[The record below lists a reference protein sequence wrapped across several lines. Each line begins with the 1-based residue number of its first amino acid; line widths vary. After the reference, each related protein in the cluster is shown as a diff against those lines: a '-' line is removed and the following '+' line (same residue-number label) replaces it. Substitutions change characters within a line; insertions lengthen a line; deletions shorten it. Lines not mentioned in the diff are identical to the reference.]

1 MFSVD
6 RIEALYLSFPP
17 TLRRRIPERVKV
29 SLRAWLLPEWR
40 RSRSSKSGSL
50 ARVRAIENRL
60 WGGFSRSALAEL
72 EAIKQ
77 SQGPRRTLAQA
88 GWTLARWHSTR
99 SDYAAAYDN
108 IVFASEAHPAGARE
122 KRQFLPE
129 AKFLCLLGRPEE
141 ARTLLDTRAAEG
153 LDPSI
158 ALMRASA
165 YALEGD
171 ERAALAE
178 INAVFRSF
186 GLVPIGKRDPGRPL
200 SIDNL
205 AAAEAPPRPDARRS
219 VTVIVPAFE
228 CADTLPTA
236 LEGLAAQSWENLEVL
251 IVDDCST
258 DATAEVAA
266 AFCDRDPRFRLL
278 RQNRNG
284 GSYACRNRALCEATG
299 DFVTV
304 HDADDWS
311 HPEKIRIQAEDLAR
325 GEPHNFTAWARTL
338 PHLMFLGTAQATR
351 TLISLNFSSHMLRR
365 DALLASGGW
374 DHIRVTGDSE
384 LIWRIEALAGRRKD
398 AFRDRL
404 LMPACPLSFGRLS
417 PSSLTG
423 TEGTHVLSIHHGVRR
438 EYREAADHW
447 HARLRTGSGREALGE
462 IGVPRFP
469 APPQLRPERPAAPP
483 LDLLVIG
490 DFNMLGGTYHS
501 ATAMLRAGLDPR
513 FGGRLACGVLHYRRY
528 DLDPTRPL
536 NPDLRDFA
544 GANGIRIIAPGESL
558 RAATVLFT
566 HPPLASHVMD
576 HFPEIDHDHLVV
588 VVNQM
593 AERDLQRTSIA
604 YDPALVRANLT
615 ELFGSEG
622 IWAPIS
628 ERVRRLMAEDPRYP
642 APHDDIW
649 TPLIDLDRWTAEPP
663 RWRGAE
669 RSRPVL
675 GRHGRDHPL
684 KWPSDPGAL
693 QAAYC
698 AGKPCEVRFLGGA
711 AHARKK
717 LGAWPRNWIEE
728 PFGVRDI
735 WNFLSGLDVF
745 LHFPDRDYIEE
756 FGRAPMEAMAKGIP
770 VILPPEFEPTFG
782 PAALYCEPEEV
793 WQHVEALWRDEAAW
807 GAQAAAGRTFVT
819 TTCGYD
825 AFPHRLARIAR
836 IPPQAKTRTSKQ
848 EEAEPLKA

>member
-6 RIEALYLSFPP
+6 RIETLYLSFPP
-17 TLRRRIPERVKV
+17 ALRRRIPEWAKV
-29 SLRAWLLPEWR
+29 RLRALLLPEWR
-40 RSRSSKSGSL
+40 RSSKPKGPS
-50 ARVRAIENRL
+50 RVRAIENRL

-72 EAIKQ
+72 EAIKRA
-77 SQGPRRTLAQA
+77 QGPRRMPAQA
-88 GWTLARWHSTR
+88 GWTLARWHLTR
-99 SDYAAAYDN
+99 SDYVEAYDN
-108 IVFASEAHPAGARE
+108 IVFAREAYPASARE

-141 ARTLLDTRAAEG
+141 ARALLDARALAG

-158 ALMRASA
+158 ALMRASSHA
-165 YALEGD
+165 IEGNELD
-171 ERAALAE
+171 ALAE

-186 GLVPIGKRDPGRPL
+186 GLVPIEKRDSGLPL

-205 AAAEAPPRPDARRS
+205 TAAGTPPQAAARQK
-219 VTVIVPAFE
+219 VTIIVPAFN

-236 LEGLAAQSWENLEVL
+236 LESLAAQSWSNLEVL

-266 AFCDRDPRFRLL
+266 ELCDRDPRFRLI
-278 RQNRNG
+278 RQKENG
-284 GSYACRNRALCEATG
+284 GSYPCRNRALAEATG

-304 HDADDWS
+304 HDSDDWS

-338 PHLMFLGTAQATR
+338 PHLMFLGTALATH
-351 TLISLNFSSHMLRR
+351 TLISLNFSSYMVRR
-365 DALLASGGW
+365 DALLAAGGW

-384 LIWRIEALAGRRKD
+384 LIWRVQALAGKRKD

-404 LMPACPLSFGRLS
+404 LMPTCPLSFGRLS

-423 TEGTHVLSIHHGVRR
+423 SEGTHVLSIHHGVRR

-447 HARLRTGSGREALGE
+447 HARLRAGDGREVLGK

-469 APPQLRPERPAAPP
+469 APPGLRPERPAAPP

-501 ATAMLRAGLDPR
+501 AMAMLRAALDPR
-513 FGGRLACGVLHYRRY
+513 FGGGLACGILHYRRY

-536 NPDLRDFA
+536 NPELRDFA
-544 GANGIRIIAPGESL
+544 QMNGVRIVAPGESL
-558 RAATVLFT
+558 RARTVLFT

-576 HFPEIDHDHLVV
+576 RFPEVDHDHLVV

-604 YDPALVRANLT
+604 YDPAQVRANLT
-615 ELFGSEG
+615 EIFGSEG

-628 ERVRRLMAEDPRYP
+628 ERVRRLMADDPRYP
-642 APHDDIW
+642 TPHDDIW
-649 TPLIDLDRWTAEPP
+649 TPLIDLDLWTAASPD
-663 RWRGAE
+663 WRGAG
-669 RSRPVL
+669 RARPVL
-675 GRHGRDHPL
+675 GRHGLDHPL
-684 KWPSDPGAL
+684 KWPSDPAAL
-693 QAAYC
+693 RAAYC

-711 AHARKK
+711 DHARKK
-717 LGAWPRNWIEE
+717 LGAWPGNWTGK
-728 PFGVRDI
+728 PFGARDVRE
-735 WNFLSGLDVF
+735 FLSDLDVF

-756 FGRAPMEAMAKGIP
+756 FGRAPMEAMAAGVP
-770 VILPPEFEPTFG
+770 VLLPPEFEPTFG
-782 PAALYCEPEEV
+782 PAAIYCEPEEV
-793 WQHVEALWRDEAAW
+793 WARVEALWRDGAAW
-807 GAQAAAGRTFVT
+807 AAQAAAGRAFVT

-825 AFPHRLARIAR
+825 AFPRRLARIAAMAPSR
-836 IPPQAKTRTSKQ
+836 ATAPHGAD
-848 EEAEPLKA
+848 